1 MYHDYSSKA
10 VIHYNKTNQP
20 TLIDGNET
28 DSTQV
33 MPAASRSFNTVNM
46 GHFRSSYNSFPRRF
60 GLDRV
65 IGYGGYSSYGYTHGS
80 TATPRCAQGMYVQV
94 YEDRIVFTMKNIGD
108 LKGFA
113 TEDLL
118 EPYTVWLYK

>member
-1 MYHDYSSKA
+1 
-10 VIHYNKTNQP
+10 
-20 TLIDGNET
+20 
-28 DSTQV
+28 

-46 GHFRSSYNSFPRRF
+46 GHFRSGYNSFPRRF

-80 TATPRCAQGMYVQV
+80 TATPRCGQGMYVQV
-94 YEDRIVFTMKNIGD
+94 YEDRIVFTMKNIGN

-118 EPYTVWLYK
+118 EPYTVRLYK